1 MRHNRPLYEP
11 TKSAT
16 PNSKTDGN
24 YKLRYLFKCAVESD
38 CTYLIITT
46 TMRNHD
52 YDY

>member
-24 YKLRYLFKCAVESD
+24 YILRYHFKCAVESD
-38 CTYLIITT
+38 RTDLIITT
-46 TMRNHD
+46 TMSNHD
-52 YDY
+52 NDY